1 MPPKEV
7 LYKIKKRILINN
19 KNQYD
24 LNEIGNSHK
33 HMNPGRFDGFLNHI
47 QMILRRNHVWS
58 DIEFNEKY
66 VLEIGP
72 GPLLGFGPLAV
83 FLGCKK
89 YVCAEPQFNRE
100 VLQSKFISEKY
111 FFPMYKNLCA
121 LNGEKMTFAAF
132 IKTLQTD
139 IFVEDKRLLQ
149 CKFANKFDIILSKSS
164 LEHIFPLNKS
174 LKYLRDITKENVR
187 FIHVVDFGNHMKTQN
202 PFIHIYENTPEYFYK
217 RFGRTIN
224 LYRPSDVLAMLENN
238 GFEAT
243 MTPYYSFKEF
253 YNKPI
258 HSYWTERY
266 NEEELFL
273 KTVILTDSVS
283 SAP

>member
-33 HMNPGRFDGFLNHI
+33 HMRPGRLDGFLNNI

-66 VLEIGP
+66 VLEIGS

-149 CKFANKFDIILSKSS
+149 CKFANKFDIILSKSC

-243 MTPYYSFKEF
+243 MTPYCSFKEF

-273 KTVILTDSVS
+273 KSVIFTGAVS
-283 SAP
+283 